1 MALTMLGIKPVPL
14 VAAPDDGFI
23 PRPSDIESLLTEHT
37 KAIVLVSPNNPVR
50 DRSRAEML

>member
-1 MALTMLGIKPVPL
+1 MLGIKPVPL